1 MCVKQVLQWVG
12 IIPKPQKAPAPPPVP
27 KAPPVQRMQRQAASL
42 AENERLDEGQETGK
56 EKLKT
61 KEKQRGFTDP
71 RDALKALGAQSKKPV
86 KEETLPTSPEGGI
99 TTPGVS

>member
-1 MCVKQVLQWVG
+1 MCVRQVLEWVG

-71 RDALKALGAQSKKPV
+71 RDALKSLGAQKKPV